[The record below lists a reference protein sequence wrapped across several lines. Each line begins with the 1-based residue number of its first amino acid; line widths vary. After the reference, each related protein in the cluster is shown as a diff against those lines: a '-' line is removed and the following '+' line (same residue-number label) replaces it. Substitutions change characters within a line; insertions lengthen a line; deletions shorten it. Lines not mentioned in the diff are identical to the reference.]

1 MLTVSNVSKRLGDQL
16 VLDRISFTVNHGDRI
31 GLAGPNGAGKS
42 TLLAIMSKR
51 LPADTGSVSMP
62 PSTTIGFLRQGFADL
77 QGGTLGM
84 MLDEQLR
91 GLLSAGEGLTLATE
105 DLSNPAIEQS
115 ASLARFADAT
125 EQFEDL
131 GGYAT
136 VNELTLLLGKFGLD
150 RVPFDTPL
158 HELSGGEKTRAGL
171 AAILAA
177 RPDLLLLDE
186 PTNHLDLDALLWL
199 EEFVRSYR
207 GAIVIVSHDRVFID
221 KTASQILELSD
232 ESRSVTA
239 YPGNYSAY
247 IAAKQRAAEAQLD
260 AFERQQR
267 EIQRIERDIRAVASH
282 GQKTEGETTNDYIRG
297 RAKKVARTAK
307 VRERRLERVLDS
319 SDRIEKPGKR
329 WGLALELDAVK
340 PSGRDVIIADRV
352 ILRFGERTILSGID
366 LHIRAGE
373 RVALVGPNGAGKSTL
388 LRVLSGRMAPESG
401 TVRLGAAV
409 ELGIYDQEQENVDLG
424 RSALDQVRSA
434 SSGEESE
441 IRTFLHRFL
450 FTEDQVRRPAG
461 ELSYG
466 ERARLSL
473 ALLVRRGANVLLLDE
488 PLNHLDLDARERFED
503 ALLDFDGAVVIVLHD
518 RYAIERLAT
527 RVIELRDGKL
537 NER

>member
-1 MLTVSNVSKRLGDQL
+1 M
-16 VLDRISFTVNHGDRI
+16 
-31 GLAGPNGAGKS
+31 
-42 TLLAIMSKR
+42 
-51 LPADTGSVSMP
+51 
-62 PSTTIGFLRQGFADL
+62 
-77 QGGTLGM
+77 
-84 MLDEQLR
+84 
-91 GLLSAGEGLTLATE
+91 
-105 DLSNPAIEQS
+105 
-115 ASLARFADAT
+115 
-125 EQFEDL
+125 
-131 GGYAT
+131 
-136 VNELTLLLGKFGLD
+136 
-150 RVPFDTPL
+150 
-158 HELSGGEKTRAGL
+158 
-171 AAILAA
+171 
-177 RPDLLLLDE
+177 
-186 PTNHLDLDALLWL
+186 
-199 EEFVRSYR
+199 
-207 GAIVIVSHDRVFID
+207 
-221 KTASQILELSD
+221 
-232 ESRSVTA
+232 SVTA